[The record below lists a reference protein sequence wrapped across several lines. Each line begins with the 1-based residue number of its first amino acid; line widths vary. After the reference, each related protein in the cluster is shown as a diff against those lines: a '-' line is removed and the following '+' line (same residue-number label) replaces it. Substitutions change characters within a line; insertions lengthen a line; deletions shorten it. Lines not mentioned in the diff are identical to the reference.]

1 MNIRIKFI
9 SVSSI
14 WPIGTMLLALSF
26 VVWGISL
33 IVNVER
39 QQERIRDYVS
49 LIAELTSLEN
59 SIRDLDK
66 AMFNGE
72 GDMSVDSVLHL
83 WQVQYGSYLEQLEAI
98 RSNDSPVFHNIH
110 PLVDEIDSSIER
122 INVLLV
128 HKVPRNP
135 AVINMDP
142 LQNELHYE
150 IGAAIDRAKEVT
162 TVIRQE
168 MGAISKNLVS
178 QRKSLYILVF
188 VSCLLA
194 ITVTVVM
201 RFYQRDL
208 AKRKRTEA
216 VLRQMTAEF
225 RAMFKSIPDAVFFT
239 DLNREIIMVN
249 PAFTVLFGYQPE
261 EVIGKD
267 PHFLYENKKDYELL
281 DQAYDSQ
288 NGKLLEPDE
297 IKYRRKNGEI
307 FFSESV
313 GSIVKDSSSEP
324 FGYLNIIRDVSK
336 RKKME
341 EALNEAHEKLEQ
353 WVNERTEDLMRAN
366 EEVKRFAYIVSH
378 DLRAPLV
385 NIKGFAGELRQAFN
399 TISSKLNVILPR
411 LEAEGREEL
420 SDILQEEIPEAL
432 QFIDTSASRMGHL
445 IDAVLKLSRLG
456 RRDLRFERVDV
467 ATLAQ
472 QILDTLAHQME
483 QREVTVR
490 IKALPRVVADLTSVE
505 QIFSN
510 ILVNAVNYLVP
521 GRKGVIEIGG
531 EISPHETVFYVRDNG
546 RGIAE
551 SNMPKVFEPFSRAG
565 NPDVPGEGMGLAYVQ
580 TLIRRHGGR
589 IWCESKLGVGT
600 TFYFAFPNQ
609 NVSEKVLA

>member
-1 MNIRIKFI
+1 MKL
-9 SVSSI
+9 VSASPI
-14 WPIGTMLLALSF
+14 WPIGTLLIALSF
-26 VVWGISL
+26 VGWGISL
-33 IVNVER
+33 IVNVEQ
-39 QQERIRDYVS
+39 QQERVRDYVS

-59 SIRDLDK
+59 SIRDVDK
-66 AMFNGE
+66 AIFSGE
-72 GDMSVDSVLHL
+72 TDVPVDSVLHL
-83 WQVQYGSYLEQLEAI
+83 WQIQYSSYLEQRKSI
-98 RSNDSPVFHNIH
+98 HSKKSPVFQNIY
-110 PLVDEIDSSIER
+110 PFVDEIDSSFEK
-122 INVLLV
+122 INMLLA
-128 HKVPRNP
+128 HKLPRNTT
-135 AVINMDP
+135 IITMDP
-142 LQNELHYE
+142 LQSELHHE
-150 IGAAIDRAKEVT
+150 ISNAIDRAKAVT
-162 TVIRQE
+162 GIIRQE
-168 MGAISKNLVS
+168 MRVISDNLIS
-178 QRKSLYILVF
+178 QWKSLYILVF

-194 ITVTVVM
+194 IMVTVVL

-261 EVIGKD
+261 EIIGKD
-267 PHFLYENKKDYELL
+267 PHFLYEDKKDYGLFDPEKH
-281 DQAYDSQ
+281 DSQ
-288 NGKLLEPDE
+288 NGKLLDPDE

-313 GSIVKDSSSEP
+313 GSLVKDSGGEP
-324 FGYLNIIRDVSK
+324 FGFLNIIRDISK

-341 EALNEAHEKLEQ
+341 EALKEAHEKLEQ

-385 NIKGFAGELRQAFN
+385 NIKGFAGELGHAFKS
-399 TISSKLNVILPR
+399 ISSRLDAILPH
-411 LEAEGREEL
+411 LEEESREEL
-420 SDILQEEIPEAL
+420 SDILKEEIPEAL

-472 QILDTLAHQME
+472 QILDSLAHQIE
-483 QREVTVR
+483 QREVKIR
-490 IKALPRVVADLTSVE
+490 IKSLPRVVADRTSVE

-510 ILVNAVNYLVP
+510 ILVNAVNYLVS

-531 EISPHETVFYVRDNG
+531 DVTPIETVFFVRDNG

-551 SNMPKVFEPFSRAG
+551 NDMPKVFEPFSRAG

-580 TLIRRHGGR
+580 TLVRRHGGR
-589 IWCESKLGVGT
+589 IWCESKLGAGT

-609 NVSEKVLA
+609 NISEKVLA